1 MNKEQRKK
9 RVRVLEDLVNAQQEL
24 IMVYS
29 EVMDV
34 IDAADHAVATT
45 VDPYNETVIGKDL
58 QEVRAL
64 HIDREEELVYEI
76 AKYFDV
82 IEGKDKKPTDDNDS
96 NI

>member
-45 VDPYNETVIGKDL
+45 IDPYTETVIGKDL
-58 QEVRAL
+58 HEVRSQ
-64 HIDREEELVYEI
+64 HIDREEELMYEI
-76 AKYFDV
+76 ASYYDI
-82 IEGKDKKPTDDNDS
+82 IEGKCVENLLS
-96 NI
+96 